1 MKKKFLGFVLV
12 VCLIMPLAVALAGC
26 NTGDDNN
33 AKIMNVEL
41 NPKLEFVLD
50 GNSKV
55 LSVNAINEDG
65 NHIISLSIDAQTAK
79 SVFEGMTAEEAIS
92 KFLELAKENGYLI
105 TGNEEEIKI
114 EISGKADQLLNK
126 VKEKA
131 NKFLTDNGIN
141 IDVLTEKLEKSEL
154 KEEVEKCFKELSQS
168 EINGMSQEEL
178 VALLKESRQ
187 ETKNLLTQ
195 ELKDAYYNLR
205 AEKVNVAEIEELFGL
220 MENLSGAGEA
230 LVASY
235 KTSIE
240 NLMAKVE
247 ELEAKYAELLLDEN
261 SAFNQAKQQY
271 IDAKE
276 ALLEKRLELAED
288 GFTSAEKAILENLET
303 AVEQAKNAM
312 ETAKELAETAIGS
325 VRSALDLALNT
336 VKASLETLK
345 TTLQTLGVNLDA
357 VANAKEQAKNEFK
370 NFFKQHEELGGFV
383 GLNKG
388 HWGKGN

>member
-141 IDVLTEKLEKSEL
+141 IDVLP
-154 KEEVEKCFKELSQS
+154 
-168 EINGMSQEEL
+168 
-178 VALLKESRQ
+178 
-187 ETKNLLTQ
+187 KNLKSQT
-195 ELKDAYYNLR
+195 LK
-205 AEKVNVAEIEELFGL
+205 
-220 MENLSGAGEA
+220 
-230 LVASY
+230 
-235 KTSIE
+235 
-240 NLMAKVE
+240 
-247 ELEAKYAELLLDEN
+247 
-261 SAFNQAKQQY
+261 
-271 IDAKE
+271 
-276 ALLEKRLELAED
+276 KRLKSVLKNYL
-288 GFTSAEKAILENLET
+288 KAKLM
-303 AVEQAKNAM
+303 V
-312 ETAKELAETAIGS
+312 
-325 VRSALDLALNT
+325 
-336 VKASLETLK
+336 
-345 TTLQTLGVNLDA
+345 
-357 VANAKEQAKNEFK
+357 
-370 NFFKQHEELGGFV
+370 
-383 GLNKG
+383 
-388 HWGKGN
+388 